1 MFAAGPFESI
11 LHKYFKV
18 LLCEMMNF
26 DLYVVIYLFLD
37 YNLYTF
43 IKESEG
49 VLC

>member
-1 MFAAGPFESI
+1 MFAAGPFERI

-26 DLYVVIYLFLD
+26 DLYVVIYLFSD